1 MRRGGVGFVR
11 MFWLVILAACCVGLY
26 LRFSVQSVDGVERVP
41 VEHSVARQAHT
52 RAADLPVHTVAQ
64 VSRHRNDI
72 PTGTV
77 IMARGDFVQVHFY
90 DVSTGACSQLLYT
103 DTVEPLNHGELDPR
117 DYCRFAMVLQDEDKT
132 CANFLVCNMNLRDA
146 QIAVRKYEYGAVLTA
161 RGTYASSLV
170 FESGMLLGSPMLDH
184 CTLAVPP
191 VQRVAEDAGMTPGKV
206 YPANPVEAVEP

>member
-1 MRRGGVGFVR
+1 

-26 LRFSVQSVDGVERVP
+26 LRFSGQSVDGVERAP
-41 VEHSVARQAHT
+41 VEHSVARQAHAHEAT
-52 RAADLPVHTVAQ
+52 VHTADLPVHTVAQ

-72 PTGTV
+72 PTGTAIV
-77 IMARGDFVQVHFY
+77 ARGDFVQVHFY
-90 DVSTGACSQLLYT
+90 DVSTGACSQLLYN

-132 CANFLVCNMNLRDA
+132 WANFLVCNMNLRDA
-146 QIAVRKYEYGAVLTA
+146 QTAVRKYEYGAVLTA

-184 CTLAVPP
+184 CTLAVTP
-191 VQRVAEDAGMTPGKV
+191 VQRAVEDTGMTPGKV
-206 YPANPVEAVEP
+206 YPANPIEAVER